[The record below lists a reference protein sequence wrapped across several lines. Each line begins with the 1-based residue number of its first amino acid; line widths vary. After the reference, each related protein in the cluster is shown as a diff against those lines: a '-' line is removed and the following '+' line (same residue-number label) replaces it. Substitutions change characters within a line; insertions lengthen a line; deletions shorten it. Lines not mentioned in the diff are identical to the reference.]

1 VSAPGGPPAPMG
13 PPAPGSGD
21 GHPPASEKN
30 KFRAALYLRVS
41 TSEQTTD
48 NQELALRQIA
58 AARGWNVV
66 EVYNDTGISGAKG
79 RNERPAL
86 DAMLHDASRR
96 RFDVVMAWKLDRLG
110 RSTLDLHNN
119 AEHLRVSGV
128 EIFCPGQG
136 IDTATSAGKLTF
148 TILAG
153 VAEFE
158 RDLIRERVNAG
169 IARARAKGVKLGRPK
184 TEKKIEDQIRAL
196 LGSGVGMNKIA
207 AQLGVGKL
215 TVQRVKKEMVG

>member
-1 VSAPGGPPAPMG
+1 MTARQTPPAPAG
-13 PPAPGSGD
+13 SPTPAAGD
-21 GHPPASEKN
+21 EHPHPSAKN
-30 KFRAALYLRVS
+30 KIRAALYLRVS
-41 TSEQTTD
+41 TGDQTTE

-58 AARGWNVV
+58 TARGWHVV
-66 EVYNDTGISGAKG
+66 EIYNDTGVSGAKG
-79 RNERPAL
+79 RDERPAL
-86 DAMLHDASRR
+86 DAMLRDAGRR

-136 IDTATSAGKLTF
+136 IDTATPAGKLTF

-158 RDLIRERVNAG
+158 RELIRERVNAG

-184 TEKKIEDQIRAL
+184 LEKKTEDKIRAL
-196 LGSGVGMNKIA
+196 LNEGVGMNKIT

-215 TVQRVKKEMVG
+215 TVQRIKKEMVG